1 MSKKKHPLRLPNP
14 VNSNPSHDA
23 EHTIYVAGTGGG
35 KTSAVKYL
43 GLVPK
48 ASQAVFF
55 DPYSN
60 YAGAKFH
67 GQLCHGVTSRVA
79 FVKALVLARR
89 RGKSFKLAY
98 VPANGATSEEL
109 EFFSAVVWSVGNG
122 HAAKLF
128 AIIEELASCAETNG
142 KLKGRAG
149 ELLRGGRQYGLVIH
163 TVFQRGQEVPKT
175 VTEQS
180 NVWWIGAVNSMSDAS
195 WLADKRGIDVNT
207 IAGLKSAK
215 VNKQQIGKP
224 IAEYLLVKDGI
235 GNVEHKA
242 FNCAT
247 GAKLSLNY
255 RKSA

>member
-1 MSKKKHPLRLPNP
+1 MSKKAKPLRLPNP
-14 VNSNPSHDA
+14 INSNPSHDA

-35 KTSAVKYL
+35 KTSAVKHL

-67 GQLCHGVTSRVA
+67 GQMCHGVGSRAA
-79 FVKALVLARR
+79 FVKALVMARR
-89 RGKSFKLAY
+89 RGTSFKLAY
-98 VPANGATSEEL
+98 VPSSGATSEEL
-109 EFFSAVVWSVGNG
+109 EFFSSVVWAVGNG
-122 HAAKLF
+122 RADKLHVV
-128 AIIEELASCAETNG
+128 IEELASCVETNG

-180 NVWWIGAVNSMSDAS
+180 SVWWIGAVNSMSDAS
-195 WLADKRGIDVNT
+195 WLADKRGLDVNT

-215 VNKQQIGKP
+215 VNKKRIGKP
-224 IAEYLLVKDGI
+224 IAEYLLVYDGI
-235 GNVEHKA
+235 GNVQHKA

-247 GAKLSLNY
+247 GAKLGLNY
-255 RKSA
+255 R

>member
-1 MSKKKHPLRLPNP
+1 MAKKPKPLKLPNP

-35 KTSAVKYL
+35 KTSAVKHL

-55 DPYSN
+55 DPYQN
-60 YAGAKFH
+60 YSGGKFQ
-67 GQLCHGVTSRVA
+67 GQMCVGTESRVN
-79 FVKALVLARR
+79 FLKALVRARKT
-89 RGKSFKLAY
+89 GESFKLAY
-98 VPANGATSEEL
+98 IPKGGATAEEL
-109 EFFSAVVWSVGNG
+109 EFFSSVVWSVGNG
-122 HAAKLF
+122 KAPKLHV
-128 AIIEELASCAETNG
+128 IIEELASCVETSG

-149 ELLRGGRQYGLVIH
+149 ELLRGGRQYGLVVH

-180 NVWWIGAVNSMSDAS
+180 SVWFVGAVNTMSDAQ
-195 WLADKRGIDVNT
+195 WLADKRGLDVNV

-215 VNKQQIGKP
+215 VNNKRIGKP
-224 IAEYLLVKDGI
+224 IAEYLLVGDGI
-235 GNVEHKA
+235 GNVSKKA

-247 GAKLSLNY
+247 GSKVSLNY
-255 RKSA
+255 R

>member
-1 MSKKKHPLRLPNP
+1 MKKPKPLALPNP
-14 VNSNPSHDA
+14 INSNPSFDA

-35 KTSAVKYL
+35 KTSAVKHL

-48 ASQAVFF
+48 TAQAVFF

-60 YAGAKFH
+60 YAGAKFQ
-67 GQLCHGVTSRVA
+67 GQMCHGTGSRLA
-79 FVKALVLARR
+79 FVKSLVMARK

-98 VPANGATSEEL
+98 VPALGATSEEL
-109 EFFSAVVWSVGNG
+109 EFFASVVWSVGNG
-122 HAAKLF
+122 RARQLHTV
-128 AIIEELASCAETNG
+128 IEELASCVETSG

-149 ELLRGGRQYGLVIH
+149 ELLRGGRQYGLVVH

-180 NVWWIGAVNSMSDAS
+180 SVWWVGAVNSMSDAQ
-195 WLADKRGIDVNT
+195 WIADKRGLDINL

-215 VNKQQIGKP
+215 VNKELIGKP
-224 IAEYLLVKDGI
+224 IAEYLLVRDGI
-235 GNVEHKA
+235 GNVERKA

-247 GAKLSLNY
+247 GVKLGLNY
-255 RKSA
+255 R